1 MKKKKVLIIGGAGFL
16 GLNLAKKFLAN
27 KFDVDIIDNFQ
38 RGKVDSDYNSVT
50 SSKNVRVFK
59 IDISSKINKKIH
71 NNYDYI
77 YNLAAIVGVKNVLNS
92 PFKVLLAN
100 VEIQKKSIEIA
111 KKQKNLKKFVF
122 TSTSEVYSGSL
133 VNKLLKFPTEE
144 NNIIALHEFK
154 NPRATYM
161 ISKIYGEIM
170 CHNSGLPF
178 LILRPHNIY
187 GPRMGMAHVIPE
199 LIFKIYNNKKNF
211 LKIKNGKHKRTFC
224 YVEDAISMIFK
235 LSLNPKTNFKTYN
248 LGNQSPEITMR
259 SLAKIILSITN
270 KQKKMKII
278 SDEQLNDFS
287 PKRRRPNTA
296 ALRKIINIKNTL
308 PLYEGIKKTYEW
320 YKKNSN
326 L

>member
-1 MKKKKVLIIGGAGFL
+1 MKKKVLIIGGAGFL
-16 GLNLAKKFLAN
+16 GLNLTKKFLDN
-27 KFDVDIIDNFQ
+27 KFDVDIVDNFQ
-38 RGKVDSDYNSVT
+38 RGKMDSDYNSVIK
-50 SSKNVRVFK
+50 SKNVRVFK
-59 IDISSKINKKIH
+59 LDISSKINKKIH

-100 VEIQKKSIEIA
+100 VEIQKNSIEIA

-133 VNKLLKFPTEE
+133 VNKLLNFPTKES
-144 NNIIALHEFK
+144 NIIALHEFK

-199 LIFKIYNNKKNF
+199 LIYKMYNNKKNF

-224 YVEDAISMIFK
+224 YIDDAISMMFK
-235 LSLNPKTNFKTYN
+235 LSLTPKTNFKTYN
-248 LGNQSPEITMR
+248 LGNQSPEITMK
-259 SLAKIILSITN
+259 SLAKMILLITN
-270 KQKKMKII
+270 KQKKLKII
-278 SDEQLNDFS
+278 SDDQLNDFS
-287 PKRRRPNTA
+287 PKRRRPDTS
-296 ALRKIINIKNTL
+296 ALKKVINIKNSL
-308 PLYEGIKKTYEW
+308 SLYEGIQNTYEW
-320 YKKNSN
+320 YKKKF
-326 L
+326 